1 MVAILIFS
9 SEMRNIKYA
18 DKMFKPSERVGAKKK
33 KKITITM

>member
-33 KKITITM
+33 LQ